1 MELVE
6 VLKSSQESI
15 NPSRVFGEP
24 FHVDGA
30 VILPVAVVGG
40 GGGAGNR
47 SEHQNGIGLGF
58 GARPA
63 GVYVIKNGD
72 ATWRPALNVNLII
85 AGGQLV
91 ALAGI
96 LALRAWLTHRRPKT
110 A

>member
-1 MELVE
+1 MEPVE
-6 VLKSSQESI
+6 VFKSSQENI
-15 NPSRVFGEP
+15 NASRVFGEP

-40 GGGAGNR
+40 GGGVGSRAD
-47 SEHQNGIGLGF
+47 HQGGMGLGF

-63 GVYVIKNGD
+63 GIYVIKNGE

-91 ALAGI
+91 ALAGL
-96 LALRAWLTHRRPKT
+96 LALRSWFTYRRAKSV
-110 A
+110 